1 LEVNSVKK
9 ALFLVAFLVAS
20 VPISSQEPPPRQNDP
35 CFDKATTQSDLT
47 TCATEGLK
55 KADAELNLV
64 YRQLLKKYAAR
75 KNLITKLKLA
85 EEAWVKF
92 RDAHIESLYS
102 ESDEG
107 SVYPMCKAM
116 ELTRLTVERTKALK
130 NMLDHQ
136 EGDVCAF

>member
-1 LEVNSVKK
+1 MNKVLLL
-9 ALFLVAFLVAS
+9 AAFLVLP
-20 VPISSQEPPPRQNDP
+20 VPMSSQETTRQSDP
-35 CFDKATTQSDLT
+35 CFEKATSQSDMT

-64 YRQLLKKYAAR
+64 YRQLLKKHAAR
-75 KNLITKLKLA
+75 KNFISKLKLA

-92 RDAHIESLYS
+92 RDAHMESLYS
-102 ESDEG
+102 ESEEDQLRAEG

>member
-1 LEVNSVKK
+1 M
-9 ALFLVAFLVAS
+9 
-20 VPISSQEPPPRQNDP
+20 
-35 CFDKATTQSDLT
+35 T

-75 KNLITKLKLA
+75 KNFISKLKLA

-102 ESDEG
+102 ESEEDQMRAEG

-116 ELTRLTVERTKALK
+116 ELTRLTVERTTALK
-130 NMLDHQ
+130 NMLDHE

>member
-1 LEVNSVKK
+1 MT
-9 ALFLVAFLVAS
+9 A
-20 VPISSQEPPPRQNDP
+20 
-35 CFDKATTQSDLT
+35 
-47 TCATEGLK
+47 CATEGLK
-55 KADAELNLV
+55 NADTQLNLV

-75 KNLITKLKLA
+75 KNFITKLKLA

-102 ESDEG
+102 ESDKDQTRAEG
-107 SVYPMCKAM
+107 SVYPMCKPM

-130 NMLDHQ
+130 NMLEHQ